1 MRDGHTVLVVDDDP
15 AVVRVLSMLLRQ
27 AGYGVESADSAETA
41 MPLLERAG
49 VDLVLSDLRMP
60 GIGGMELLRRMQ
72 ARWPDLPVVMLT
84 AHATVPDAVEA
95 MKIGAAD
102 FLTKPFEREAILFVV
117 DKALKRSEAGPP
129 EPPRMGDDFV
139 GESNAMEEVFELID
153 RASRSMATVLVRGET
168 GTGKEL
174 IARAIHEQSGRADGP
189 FVKVHC
195 AALPE
200 SLLESELF
208 GYEKGAF
215 SGATS
220 RKPGRIE
227 IADGGS
233 LFLDEIG
240 DVSLATQVKLLRVL
254 QDRTFERLGGTSTLT
269 ADVRFIAATHRDLEE
284 MIESSDFREDLFYR
298 LNVIPIW
305 SPPLRERRDDIGR
318 LSAHFCAKF
327 GAVNGRGVTL
337 SDDAIAALQA
347 EPWPGNVRQ
356 LQNLV
361 ERLVVLSDA
370 TLLTADDVDRE
381 LSRSQRRSGSRRAIG
396 STETG
401 ETETLEERRRRAEV
415 EAIAD
420 ALERCTGNRSQ
431 AARLLG
437 VSRRTLYN
445 KLEEYGME

>member
-318 LSAHFCAKF
+318 LSAHFCVKF
-327 GAVNGRGVTL
+327 GVVNGRGVTL
-337 SDDAIAALQA
+337 SDDVIAALQA